1 MTGLEKII
9 RWVASTLAGVLVFA
23 LFSWGFTEFALTLGI
38 VAAVVVYATIPKIIK
53 DRKLNQGRSK
63 QEQELRF
70 KNNQMTPEE
79 RAHFVEKKLKSIEE
93 AYKYGDITLFEY
105 EVLQKK
111 YKGESFYV
119 DSYGLAGTAAASKK
133 HDVERAIEKQKKDAE
148 RNLIISAT
156 VGEAVGGLS
165 GAIVGAASSI
175 QKSSQEVAALEKKRI
190 EAEEEFKQVAHD
202 HIYGKN

>member
-1 MTGLEKII
+1 MSGLEKLI
-9 RWVASTLAGVLVFA
+9 RWGATGLAGALVIA
-23 LFSWGFTEFALTLGI
+23 LFSWSSAEFALTLGI
-38 VAAVVVYATIPKIIK
+38 AAALAVYFTIPKIMK
-53 DRKLNQGRSK
+53 ERRLKQDRSR

-70 KNNQMTPEE
+70 ENKQMSPEE
-79 RAHFVEKKLKSIEE
+79 RAQFVEKKLKIIEE

-119 DSYGLAGTAAASKK
+119 DCYGLAGTAAASKK
-133 HDVERAIEKQKKDAE
+133 HDIERAIEKQKKDAE
-148 RNLIISAT
+148 RNLIFSAT

-175 QKSSQEVAALEKKRI
+175 QKSSQEAAALERKRI